1 MRKYLALYLAIGAI
15 LGSAAK
21 ANAADLRVNVP
32 FDFEVN
38 GKTLPAATYLIRD
51 GLPGSKS
58 ALLFVT
64 RGTGA
69 VAVVNQ
75 FDSSVAGNKLVF
87 HKIGDEYF
95 LSDVVRPDG
104 SMHFA
109 PSKAEKKL
117 AAAVQQQSVTTIA
130 GD

>member
-1 MRKYLALYLAIGAI
+1 MKKYLALYLAIGAI
-15 LGSAAK
+15 LGIAVK
-21 ANAADLRVNVP
+21 ANAEDLKVNVP
-32 FDFEVN
+32 FDFHV
-38 GKTLPAATYLIRD
+38 
-51 GLPGSKS
+51 SKS

-69 VAVVNQ
+69 LAVVNQ
-75 FDSSVAGNKLVF
+75 FDSSAVGNELVF

-104 SMHFA
+104 TMHFA
-109 PSKAEKKL
+109 PSKAERKL
-117 AAAVQQQSVTTIA
+117 TAAVNQQSVTTIP

>member
-1 MRKYLALYLAIGAI
+1 MKKYLALYLAIGAI
-15 LGSAAK
+15 LGIAVK
-21 ANAADLRVNVP
+21 ANAEDLKVNVP
-32 FDFEVN
+32 FDFHVN
-38 GKTLPAATYLIRD
+38 GKTLPAAAYVIRD
-51 GLPGSKS
+51 GLPDSKS

-69 VAVVNQ
+69 LAVVNQ
-75 FDSSVAGNKLVF
+75 FDSSAVGNELVF

-104 SMHFA
+104 TMHFA
-109 PSKAEKKL
+109 PSKAERKL
-117 AAAVQQQSVTTIA
+117 TAAVNQQSVTTIP